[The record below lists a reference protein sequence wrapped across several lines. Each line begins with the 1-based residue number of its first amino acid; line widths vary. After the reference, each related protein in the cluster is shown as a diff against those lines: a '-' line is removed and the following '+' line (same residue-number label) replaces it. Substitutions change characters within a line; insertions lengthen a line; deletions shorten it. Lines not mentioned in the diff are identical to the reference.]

1 MLTTIRNF
9 LRIYG
14 KVLAL
19 LLTMVAGSLLPQ
31 FHVFS
36 WLIQYLLM
44 AMLFFAFI
52 GIEFHTRSFRKGI
65 LWVLLANVGMAFPSY
80 WILSFFNPTLAL
92 VAFVTGVAPTAISSP
107 VIISMIEGQVE
118 YVVGSVLLT
127 NLAMALVVPLA
138 LPSLLGTAAR
148 VSIWQVLEPV
158 LITVFVPL
166 VLAQLVRL
174 LPARAKAVVHKG
186 KDFTFTLWLLNL
198 FIICAKA
205 VDFLRNGA
213 EGSTALLPAIALI
226 SLVICAANFGLG
238 ALIGGRKSWQES
250 SQALGQKNNSFVIW
264 IALTF
269 INPLVAMGPTFYVL
283 YHNLYNSF
291 QIYLFERRRHLPGA
305 VPAAATGTQDKP
317 MEL

>member
-1 MLTTIRNF
+1 MLTPIQNF

-19 LLTMVAGSLLPQ
+19 LLTMVVGSLLPQ

-36 WLIQYLLM
+36 YLVQYLLM

-52 GIEFHTRSFRKGI
+52 DIEIQPGSFQKGI
-65 LWVLLANVGMAFPSY
+65 LWVLLANAAVAFLSY
-80 WILSFFNPTLAL
+80 WIVFRFDHTLAL
-92 VAFVTGVAPTAISSP
+92 AAFITGIAPTAISSP
-107 VIISMIEGQVE
+107 VIISMIEGKVE

-127 NLAMALVVPLA
+127 NLAMALVVPLV
-138 LPSLLGTAAR
+138 LPTLLGVAAK
-148 VSIWQVLEPV
+148 VSIWAVLEPV

-166 VLAQLVRL
+166 VLARLVRL
-174 LPARAKAVVHKG
+174 LPSRAKAAVRRG
-186 KDFTFTLWLLNL
+186 KDFTFAIWLLNL
-198 FIICAKA
+198 FLICAKA
-205 VDFLRNGA
+205 VDFLRNGST
-213 EGSTALLPAIALI
+213 GSTRLLPMMALI
-226 SLVICAANFGLG
+226 SLVICAVNFALG
-238 ALIGGRKSWQES
+238 ALIGGRKFWQEA

-291 QIYLFERRRHLPGA
+291 QIYLFEKRRHRVEVVA
-305 VPAAATGTQDKP
+305 VPHEPEGT
-317 MEL
+317 